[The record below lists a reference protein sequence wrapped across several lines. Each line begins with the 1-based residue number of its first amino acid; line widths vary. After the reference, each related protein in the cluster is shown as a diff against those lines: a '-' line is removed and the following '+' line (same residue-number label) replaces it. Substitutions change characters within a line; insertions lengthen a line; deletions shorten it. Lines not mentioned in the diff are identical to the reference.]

1 MGKNKY
7 IETPERLWELYDAY
21 RAETKSKPIL
31 KHVFV
36 GKDSESAYEQREK
49 PLTMV
54 GFENYV
60 CEHTKISYPDLKQY
74 FENRNDAYTDFSPIS
89 SRIKADIKRDQ
100 IEGGMTMIYSQSIT
114 ARLNGL
120 VDKKET
126 EVKGGLNIPNLPDI
140 GDRE

>member
-7 IETPERLWELYDAY
+7 IETPEKLWELYVGY
-21 RAETKSKPIL
+21 KKETKSNPIL

-36 GKDSESAYEQREK
+36 GKDGQSTYEQREK

-60 CEHTKISYPDLKQY
+60 CEHTEITYPDLKQY
-74 FENRNDAYTDFSPIS
+74 FDSKDESYSDYSPIS

-100 IEGGMTMIYSQSIT
+100 IEGGMAMVYSQSIT
-114 ARLNGL
+114 ARLNNLTERVSNEISGGFNIP
-120 VDKKET
+120 
-126 EVKGGLNIPNLPDI
+126 EVKDI
-140 GDRE
+140 GNR

>member
-7 IETPERLWELYDAY
+7 IETPRKLWELYVGY
-21 RAETKSKPIL
+21 KKETKSNPIL

-36 GKDSESAYEQREK
+36 GKDGQSTYEQREK

-60 CEHTKISYPDLKQY
+60 CEHTEITYPDLKQY
-74 FENRNDAYTDFSPIS
+74 FENRDDAYSNYSPIS

-100 IEGGMTMIYSQSIT
+100 IEGGMAMVYSQSIT

-120 VDKKET
+120 SET
-126 EVKGGLNIPNLPDI
+126 TKTEISGGFNIPEVKDI
-140 GDRE
+140 GNR

>member
-7 IETPERLWELYDAY
+7 IETPEKLWELYVGY
-21 RAETKSKPIL
+21 KKETKSNPIL

-36 GKDSESAYEQREK
+36 GKDGQSTYEQREK

-60 CEHTKISYPDLKQY
+60 CEHTDISYPNLQAY
-74 FENRNDAYTDFSPIS
+74 FSNKEDAYSDYLSIS

-100 IEGGMTMIYSQSIT
+100 IEGGMAMVYSQSIT
-114 ARLNGL
+114 ARLNNLTERTSTEISGGFNIP
-120 VDKKET
+120 
-126 EVKGGLNIPNLPDI
+126 EVKDI
-140 GDRE
+140 GNR